1 MIPCIAPHIP
11 ALAKLHIIKHLG
23 AKVKFF
29 DAAGSRVCPT
39 TLHPPATPSPFQ
51 KLKLKRCNILRAVFS
66 LCSLRLRLPLRLCL
80 ASLLIGGLSIIE
92 ELDLR
97 SLHLLPLSHFPY

>member
-23 AKVKFF
+23 AKVKFL

-39 TLHPPATPSPFQ
+39 TLHPPPTLQ

-80 ASLLIGGLSIIE
+80 ASPLIGGLSIIE
-92 ELDLR
+92 ELDLL
-97 SLHLLPLSHFPY
+97 SLHLLPPSHFPY